1 MLSLLRIKKRGVEK
15 MNKAKDIIQDAIDK
29 YLKDMVEEEVNLS
42 KITEKNIE
50 ELPDNKALVFYSKKG
65 LPFSIMHY
73 YEVKDFIG
81 IPTVMTVVDKFW
93 IADFTGTYHHDCDA
107 KTVLAMARGFAQ

>member
-1 MLSLLRIKKRGVEK
+1 
-15 MNKAKDIIQDAIDK
+15 
-29 YLKDMVEEEVNLS
+29 
-42 KITEKNIE
+42 
-50 ELPDNKALVFYSKKG
+50 
-65 LPFSIMHY
+65 MHY